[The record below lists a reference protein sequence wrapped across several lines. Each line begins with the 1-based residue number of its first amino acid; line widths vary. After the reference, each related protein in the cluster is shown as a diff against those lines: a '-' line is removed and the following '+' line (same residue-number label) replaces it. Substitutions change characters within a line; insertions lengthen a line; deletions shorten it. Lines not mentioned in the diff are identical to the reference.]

1 MYVFNPTKTE
11 LALLA
16 MIRWRESGGNYGR
29 APKNPPYATAAGAY
43 QFVVGTWKQAVAA
56 TGVGGEYASA
66 HQAPAVIQDTNALWL
81 LREFGANSRHA
92 WAASGPYPSVNEVDY
107 VMTAMG

>member
-1 MYVFNPTKTE
+1 MYAFNPTMTE
-11 LALLA
+11 RALLA

-43 QFVVGTWKQAVAA
+43 QFVVGTWKQVAAA
-56 TGVGGEYASA
+56 TGVGAGYASA
-66 HQAPAVIQDTNALWL
+66 YQAPTAIQDTNALWL
-81 LREFGANSRHA
+81 LREYGANSSHS

-107 VMTAMG
+107 VVTALG